1 MLNATTTAG
10 AQLRNLV
17 IIVICIALLAGIN
30 VVFNDYIVR
39 VISTIFIFMILAVSY
54 NLINGVTGQLSLEP
68 NGFVAV
74 GAYVTALL
82 ILSSDSK
89 VDMFEMAAPSPWI
102 LSLHA
107 GFLPALL
114 ISGLCAA
121 ALAVCLAVPVFRV
134 RGDYLAIVT
143 LGFGFII
150 KILAINNPQIT
161 NGAIGLND
169 IPQQPHLL
177 FWCGLFALLATG
189 MILQLVWSKYG
200 RMMKAIRDDEDAAIA
215 MGVNTF
221 RIKTCA
227 FATSAFFEGIGGGLL
242 ASLLTTISPGLFDF
256 MLTFQLLIIIVL
268 GGLGS
273 TTGALLGTV
282 LVVGSGEWLRF
293 LDQPLQFFGHDLG
306 AYPGLRMVVFSLLL
320 LIIML
325 FAREGLLGKKRF
337 GRPEEGAAAMAENKV
352 ILQVQDVTM
361 QFGGLRAIDN
371 VSFHVD
377 KAEIFGLI
385 GPNGAGKTTLFN
397 VITANYKPTSG
408 SVTLAGTSLKG
419 LKPNQVVNAG
429 IARTFQ
435 NIRLFN
441 SMTVL
446 ENVMVGLDRASRY
459 SLLEAALHI
468 GRYFPAE
475 RAAKA
480 KAMAIL
486 EDIGIAT
493 SPICRPQT

>member
-1 MLNATTTAG
+1 M
-10 AQLRNLV
+10 
-17 IIVICIALLAGIN
+17 
-30 VVFNDYIVR
+30 
-39 VISTIFIFMILAVSY
+39 
-54 NLINGVTGQLSLEP
+54 
-68 NGFVAV
+68 
-74 GAYVTALL
+74 
-82 ILSSDSK
+82 
-89 VDMFEMAAPSPWI
+89 
-102 LSLHA
+102 LHA

-121 ALAVCLAVPVFRV
+121 ALAVCLALPVFRV

-200 RMMKAIRDDEDAAIA
+200 RMMKAVRDDEDAAIA

-221 RIKTCA
+221 RIKTYA

-325 FAREGLLGKKRF
+325 FAREGLLGKKKRF
-337 GRPEEGAAAMAENKV
+337 GKWAKGPRLWRKIRSFTGAGRDHAVRRPAGHR
-352 ILQVQDVTM
+352 QR
-361 QFGGLRAIDN
+361 QFPRRRSGN
-371 VSFHVD
+371 
-377 KAEIFGLI
+377 FGLI
-385 GPNGAGKTTLFN
+385 GPNGAGKTTMFN

-408 SVTLAGTSLKG
+408 SVTLAGKSLKG
-419 LKPNQVVNAG
+419 LKPTG
-429 IARTFQ
+429 WSTP
-435 NIRLFN
+435 
-441 SMTVL
+441 
-446 ENVMVGLDRASRY
+446 GL
-459 SLLEAALHI
+459 
-468 GRYFPAE
+468 PAPF
-475 RAAKA
+475 RISACS
-480 KAMAIL
+480 
-486 EDIGIAT
+486 T
-493 SPICRPQT
+493 R

>member
-177 FWCGLFALLATG
+177 FWCGLFAL
-189 MILQLVWSKYG
+189 
-200 RMMKAIRDDEDAAIA
+200 KAIRDDEDAAIA

-325 FAREGLLGKKRF
+325 FAREGLLGKKEIWQT
-337 GRPEEGAAAMAENKV
+337 GRRS
-352 ILQVQDVTM
+352 
-361 QFGGLRAIDN
+361 GGY
-371 VSFHVD
+371 
-377 KAEIFGLI
+377 G
-385 GPNGAGKTTLFN
+385 GK
-397 VITANYKPTSG
+397 
-408 SVTLAGTSLKG
+408 
-419 LKPNQVVNAG
+419 
-429 IARTFQ
+429 
-435 NIRLFN
+435 
-441 SMTVL
+441 
-446 ENVMVGLDRASRY
+446 
-459 SLLEAALHI
+459 
-468 GRYFPAE
+468 
-475 RAAKA
+475 
-480 KAMAIL
+480 
-486 EDIGIAT
+486 
-493 SPICRPQT
+493 

>member
-10 AQLRNLV
+10 AQLRNLA

-242 ASLLTTISPGLFDF
+242 
-256 MLTFQLLIIIVL
+256 
-268 GGLGS
+268 
-273 TTGALLGTV
+273 GTV

-325 FAREGLLGKKRF
+325 FAREGLLGKKEIWQT
-337 GRPEEGAAAMAENKV
+337 GRRS
-352 ILQVQDVTM
+352 
-361 QFGGLRAIDN
+361 GGY
-371 VSFHVD
+371 
-377 KAEIFGLI
+377 G
-385 GPNGAGKTTLFN
+385 GK
-397 VITANYKPTSG
+397 
-408 SVTLAGTSLKG
+408 
-419 LKPNQVVNAG
+419 
-429 IARTFQ
+429 
-435 NIRLFN
+435 
-441 SMTVL
+441 
-446 ENVMVGLDRASRY
+446 
-459 SLLEAALHI
+459 
-468 GRYFPAE
+468 
-475 RAAKA
+475 
-480 KAMAIL
+480 
-486 EDIGIAT
+486 
-493 SPICRPQT
+493 

>member
-1 MLNATTTAG
+1 MFNASTTLG
-10 AQLRNLV
+10 AQGRNLV
-17 IIVICIALLAGIN
+17 IIVLAIALLAGMN
-30 VVFNDYIVR
+30 LVFNDYIIR
-39 VISTIFIFMILAVSY
+39 VISTVFVFMILAVSY

-74 GAYVTALL
+74 GAYVTALF

-89 VDMFEMAAPSPWI
+89 IDMFEMTAPSPFI
-102 LSLHA
+102 LMLHPS
-107 GFLPALL
+107 FLPALL

-121 ALAVCLAVPVFRV
+121 FLAVCLAFPVFRV

-177 FWCGLFALLATG
+177 FWCGLFALAASG

-242 ASLLTTISPGLFDF
+242 ASLLTTIAPGLFDF

-273 TTGALLGTV
+273 TTGALLGTIV
-282 LVVGSGEWLRF
+282 VVGSGEWLRF
-293 LDQPLQFFGHDLG
+293 LDQPLSLFGHDLG
-306 AYPGLRMVVFSLLL
+306 SYPGLRMVVFSLLL

-325 FAREGLLGKKRF
+325 FAREGLLGKKEVWQVRF
-337 GRPEEGAAAMAENKV
+337 GRRRH
-352 ILQVQDVTM
+352 DV
-361 QFGGLRAIDN
+361 
-371 VSFHVD
+371 
-377 KAEIFGLI
+377 K
-385 GPNGAGKTTLFN
+385 
-397 VITANYKPTSG
+397 
-408 SVTLAGTSLKG
+408 
-419 LKPNQVVNAG
+419 
-429 IARTFQ
+429 
-435 NIRLFN
+435 
-441 SMTVL
+441 
-446 ENVMVGLDRASRY
+446 
-459 SLLEAALHI
+459 
-468 GRYFPAE
+468 
-475 RAAKA
+475 
-480 KAMAIL
+480 
-486 EDIGIAT
+486 
-493 SPICRPQT
+493 